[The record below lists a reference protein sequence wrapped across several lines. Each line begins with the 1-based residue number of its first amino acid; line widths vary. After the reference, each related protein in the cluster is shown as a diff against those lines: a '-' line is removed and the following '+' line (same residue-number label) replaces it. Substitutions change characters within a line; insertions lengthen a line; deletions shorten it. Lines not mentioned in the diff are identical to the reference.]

1 MIEEVDFIFIEPHF
15 ISMQEG
21 FDDPC
26 MHVLCEMS
34 LHDVAHLVGYAIL

>member
-15 ISMQEG
+15 IAMQEG

-26 MHVLCEMS
+26 MHVLCKMPF
-34 LHDVAHLVGYAIL
+34 HDVANLVGDAIL

>member
-1 MIEEVDFIFIEPHF
+1 MVEVGF

-26 MHVLCEMS
+26 MHVLREMS
-34 LHDVAHLVGYAIL
+34 LHDVAHLVGDAFP